1 MKKGQTILLDTDTEV
16 LKLLLIKGGT
26 FIFDDVKDITLNA
39 ENIMIVEGGKLLVSC
54 YAVRPVLSL

>member
-54 YAVRPVLSL
+54 